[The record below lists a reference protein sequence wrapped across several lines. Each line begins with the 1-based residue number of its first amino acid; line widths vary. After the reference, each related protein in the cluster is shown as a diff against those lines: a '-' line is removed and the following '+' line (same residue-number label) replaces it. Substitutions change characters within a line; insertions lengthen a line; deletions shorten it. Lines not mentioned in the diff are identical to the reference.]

1 MKRKDIKT
9 FTLNKDGYN
18 LDSIKKRKLLVDED
32 NETLSSD
39 ITTSLPETESEITEI
54 PSIEPEIEPEE
65 PKQAEITST
74 MSVLSL

>member
-32 NETLSSD
+32 NE
-39 ITTSLPETESEITEI
+39 TTSLPETESEITEI